1 MNGETEFPGRILS
14 LDVGERRIGIAISD
28 ETQTLARS
36 LTVLHRHSK
45 AHDFAA
51 LVRLVR
57 EQAVMAIVIGLPL
70 SLDGTEGQQAR
81 YIRRYAAALA
91 EALGAQGLQMPMIF
105 HDESL
110 STITATEVMIAS
122 GRKRRARRRHIDAVA
137 AAVIL
142 QDYLDTCSKAPG
154 LT

>member
-45 AHDFAA
+45 NQDFAA

-81 YIRRYAAALA
+81 YIRRYAATLA
-91 EALGAQGLQMPMIF
+91 EALGAQGLEMPMIF

-122 GRKRRARRRHIDAVA
+122 GRKRRARRHHIDAVA

-142 QDYLDTCSKAPG
+142 QDYLDTCSKAPE